1 MTTFLRL
8 HSLGD
13 FRDAIAPTADYPD
26 AGTGSAKA
34 KWYLG
39 LGLFGAVGAVASE
52 YLAVSHD
59 GDLSAEGR
67 TRLKDGLSHAL
78 WFAVRSVVEHNT
90 HNAGL
95 LWGHSIA
102 DIQTPAHV
110 DTPSHAW
117 LAMPRLL
124 AQTNFEEL
132 HDAQIFLKALATAAA
147 RHHWSL
153 QDLARHWATFLAK
166 DLQAVGA

>member
-1 MTTFLRL
+1 MTTLLRL

-13 FRDAIAPTADYPD
+13 FRDAIASSADYPE

-52 YLAVSHD
+52 YRAAAHD
-59 GDLSAEGR
+59 EDLSVTGR

-78 WFAVRSVVEHNT
+78 WFAVRSIVEHNT

-95 LWGHSIA
+95 MWGHSIG
-102 DIQTPAHV
+102 DIHTPAHV

-132 HDAQIFLKALATAAA
+132 HDAQVFLKAIATAAA

-153 QDLARHWATFLAK
+153 QDLARHWAATQDEQLK
-166 DLQAVGA
+166 AVSA